1 MLPYRADLNRHRRRP
16 VQNQIRISP
25 GETIAFEVSI
35 WRAGEG
41 GKGRRARRRRRRA
54 SFRCLVAQQQS
65 DWLPPLREEE
75 EEAIADFDL
84 RSLSLSLSLAT
95 HLRSI
100 CLMAAQ
106 KKEEDV

>member
-35 WRAGEG
+35 RRAGEG
-41 GKGRRARRRRRRA
+41 GRGRRARRRA

-65 DWLPPLREEE
+65 DWLPPLPLREEE